1 MNLSCQLMNT
11 AKTKLLSSLSFDP
24 THWSFDGRAG
34 REFSHAFLQYPA
46 MMVPQMQGELI
57 DHIRSIVPNVQHIW
71 DPFVGAGTSLGE
83 AMLRGLDFSGND
95 INPLAVLVSKTKR
108 GPLYIEALR
117 EKSKILLERIERDKN
132 ERVSVNFPGL
142 EKWFNIT
149 ARIELSRIKRAIET
163 EPALWARR
171 FFWVAMAEAIRLT
184 SNSRTSTYK
193 LHIRPSNGTQQPNRN
208 PIRSF
213 ISILSSNIFHLSTF
227 KKRLEE
233 NGYLKSGKYCG
244 VTDISL
250 QCTTALQ
257 TKFLKEKK
265 ADLLITSPPYGENRS
280 TVPYGQYSYL
290 PLNWIDLSDID
301 ESASIDYIKN
311 TNATDAMSLGGSNR
325 LAIERAKDILELSP
339 TFRDLLKILDKKPP
353 EIKKKVSSFYADLN
367 GCIDP
372 ILGRLKPNSYMV
384 WTLGNRSVAGIR
396 VPMDLILQEL
406 IEYRGGNRVAKF
418 ERIIPSK
425 RMAGRNSVSET
436 MNRETILIMQSKK

>member
-1 MNLSCQLMNT
+1 MNNNPQIALP
-11 AKTKLLSSLSFDP
+11 SLAYDP
-24 THWSFDGRAG
+24 THWSFDGRSG

-57 DHIRSIVPNVQHIW
+57 DHIRTISPNVQHVW

-108 GPLYIEALR
+108 GPLYGEALL
-117 EKSKILLERIERDKN
+117 EKSQYLFERIARDKS
-132 ERVSVNFPGL
+132 EKIVAKFPGL
-142 EKWFNIT
+142 EKWFSGA
-149 ARIELSRIKRAIET
+149 ARVALSRIKRGIEA

-171 FFWVAMAEAIRLT
+171 FFWVAMAETIRLT

-193 LHIRPSNGTQQPNRN
+193 LHVRSESGNQKPRRDPNQVFVSTLSAN
-208 PIRSF
+208 VTHL
-213 ISILSSNIFHLSTF
+213 ISF

-233 NGYLKSGKYCG
+233 NGHLKSGKYCG

-250 QCTTALQ
+250 QCTTTLR
-257 TKFLKEKK
+257 KGFLNEKK

-301 ESASIDYIKN
+301 DSASIDYIKN

-325 LAIERAKDILELSP
+325 LAIERAKGLIELSP
-339 TFRDLLKILDKKPP
+339 TFSTLLQSLDKTPS
-353 EIKKKVSSFYADLN
+353 EIKKKVSSFYCDLN
-367 GCIDP
+367 RCIDP
-372 ILGRLKPNSYMV
+372 ILSRLQPGSYMV
-384 WTLGNRSVAGIR
+384 WTLGNRSVANIR
-396 VPMDLILQEL
+396 VPMDSILEEL
-406 IEYRGGNRVAKF
+406 IESRGGNRFAKF
-418 ERIIPSK
+418 ERVIPSK
-425 RMAGRNSVSET
+425 RMAGRNNISET
-436 MNRETILIMQSKK
+436 MSRETVLIMQSPK